1 MKLIFDGE
9 VYEVLSLKGGMIF
22 SYCKESNE
30 ENVLVAYKMLSF
42 DNGRFTSVEN
52 DIYLITK
59 FGNNYKAVVG
69 LCENYIKTKSIVL
82 PSGRVFLM
90 KADGTA
96 QLVDNDATPIWT
108 GSLLYKGCVP
118 SDITLCNN
126 ALWACYPDCNVLLSY
141 NLTTMKVELRV
152 GGKNSPFNRPWTIS
166 ANGNCINVCNL
177 DSQNIIEV
185 NLNNYKV
192 REIESFEEPIYQ
204 YLEAAGN
211 RFALLQ
217 SGLYLL
223 DF

>member
-9 VYEVLSLKGGMIF
+9 VYEVLALKGGMIF
-22 SYCKESNE
+22 SYCKEAND

-59 FGNNYKAVVG
+59 FGNNYKSVVG

-82 PSGRVFLM
+82 PSGKVFLM
-90 KADGTA
+90 KPDGTA

-118 SDITLCNN
+118 TDITFHNN
-126 ALWACYPDCNVLLSY
+126 TLWACYPDCNVLLSY
-141 NLTTMKVELRV
+141 NLNTMKVELRV
-152 GGKNSPFNRPWTIS
+152 GGKTSPFNRPWTIS
-166 ANGNCINVCNL
+166 SNGDCINVCNL

-185 NLNNYKV
+185 NLTNYKV

-204 YLEAAGN
+204 YLEIAGN
-211 RFALLQ
+211 RFALLK